1 VPPRAFCTPAGL
13 TRSAPRLGRSGTGR
27 RELSGP
33 RPRQQGSGYVIR
45 TERGGQDVVVRDVVV
60 VLLDSLN
67 RHLLGSYGGTEFD
80 TPNLDRLAARSVRF
94 TNHVTGSLPCIPA
107 RHDLLV
113 GALDFPWKPW
123 GSIEVWE
130 NALTHLLRRD
140 AGVTTMLVSDHPH
153 LFESGGEN
161 YHTDFAAWDYLRGH
175 EDDPWRTR
183 PDPSWIGA
191 PALAAQSAPFAR
203 SYDLNRTAFRD
214 ETDFPGPKTMIAA
227 ARWLDQEL
235 TAERA
240 PEERALLVV
249 DEFDPHE
256 PFDTPL
262 PWATRYDPDWEGPRL
277 IWPPY
282 AKTQD
287 ASGLDARASRH
298 MRAQYGAKLSM
309 IDHWLGRITDVLDR
323 RGAWDTTAFILCTD
337 HGHYLG
343 ERGMWGK
350 PQVPVYPELG
360 HIPLLI
366 AWPGAAPG
374 TCDALTTA
382 VDVHATL
389 CDIFGVAAEHRTH
402 GSTLRPLLDGTAT
415 SVREWALSGVWGR
428 EVHVSDS
435 TRTFAKAP
443 VASNRPLSMYSNRW
457 STMPVRAF
465 PDVRLPRPDHR
476 AVLDRAPGSDV
487 PVIRQPFDP
496 SDNIPFWAHGSFGGD
511 LLYDRIEADAT
522 GQSRNLAATPAAVEM
537 SELLEAALRSIEAPT
552 EQLIRL
558 GLR

>member
-1 VPPRAFCTPAGL
+1 MV
-13 TRSAPRLGRSGTGR
+13 TRSSAP
-27 RELSGP
+27 
-33 RPRQQGSGYVIR
+33 
-45 TERGGQDVVVRDVVV
+45 RDVVV

-67 RHLLGSYGGTEFD
+67 RHLLGCYGGTEFD

-94 TNHVTGSLPCIPA
+94 TNHVTGSLPCVPA

-123 GSIEVWE
+123 GSIEIWE
-130 NALTHLLRRD
+130 DAVTRLLRRD
-140 AGVTTMLVSDHPH
+140 AGISSMLVTDHPH
-153 LFESGGEN
+153 LFEAGGEN
-161 YHTDFAAWDYLRGH
+161 YHHDFAGWDYVRGH

-191 PALAAQSAPFAR
+191 PALPARAAPFVR
-203 SYDLNRTAFRD
+203 GYDVSRTAFRD
-214 ETDFPGPKTMIAA
+214 ETDFPGPKTMVAA

-235 TAERA
+235 ATERG

-256 PFDTPL
+256 PFDTPE
-262 PWATRYDPDWEGPRL
+262 PWATRYDAQWQGPRI

-282 AKTQD
+282 ARNHRE
-287 ASGLDARASRH
+287 SGLSERDGRH
-298 MRAQYGAKLSM
+298 VRSQYGAKLSM
-309 IDHWLGRITDVLDR
+309 IDHWLGRIVEVVDR
-323 RGAWDTTAFILCTD
+323 HDAWDTTAFVVCTD

-366 AWPGAAPG
+366 SWPGAAPG
-374 TCDALTTA
+374 TCDALTTT
-382 VDVHATL
+382 VDLHATL
-389 CDIFGVAAEHRTH
+389 CDVFAVAPGHRTH
-402 GSTLRPLLDGTAT
+402 GHSLVPLLDGSAS

-428 EVHVSDS
+428 EVHVADA

-443 VASNRPLSMYSNRW
+443 VETNRPLSMWSNRW

-465 PDVRLPRPDHR
+465 PDVRVPRPDRR
-476 AVLDRAPGSDV
+476 AELATAPGTDV
-487 PVIRQPFDP
+487 PVMRQPFDP
-496 SDNIPFWAHGSFGGD
+496 SDALPFWALGSFSGD
-511 LLYDRIEADAT
+511 LLYDRLEADAT
-522 GQSRNLAATPAAVEM
+522 GEVRNQAAVGATAAEM
-537 SELLEAALRSIEAPT
+537 TELLEAALRSIEAPK
-552 EQLIRL
+552 EQLVRL
-558 GLR
+558 GVG